1 MRPKTA
7 MLYTIHSPMKNQIR
21 RGLLLLLALSLVLAA
36 GGWPVSARAADN
48 PLKVSMG
55 LSENTFSGPKE
66 ITVTIKITNASDGDL
81 PGALTLIY
89 PNGSEVPDF
98 SPTLGVGAS
107 ETWKGK
113 WKVTQTQLER
123 GKITFGVKY
132 PYYNDQD
139 QLVSDTKYYSKT
151 ITRDASAGSS
161 SGSDSTGD
169 GSGTVSDGDV
179 AVTRTISHTTAGK
192 GTAVSIIYEVVNN
205 GSSDITNVT
214 IDEHSSVSSR
224 NGTLGTIKAGAKK
237 VYTFKV
243 TMGTKDITSESTVSF
258 KSGGKTHKIAQAA
271 EKIKYAAI
279 YLNAVLKADRK
290 GGVMGSSVKLTLTM
304 KNTGTTPITGITVTD
319 PLLGEIAAIDS
330 LGGGKSETVEKD
342 VTIAASADY
351 MFTIRGTT
359 KSGNPLEVSTG
370 RVSVTALD
378 PANAV
383 NLSIA
388 LESDRDTV
396 YEIPG
401 TVKFTATVTNEGS
414 SEVKKV
420 TVTSAGH
427 TLHTFD
433 AIPAGEERSFSREV
447 AVSMAGQFQFA
458 ANARNQLNEVDSFP
472 SNIVT
477 ISYATPT
484 AVPTE
489 APIVTPPA
497 PQLLEIPT
505 DDGLPPVYATIQRL
519 LGGMVWI
526 FSILAVLLGGFIA
539 VVLVMRMRTRQE
551 KKRAMDHLQI
561 ASNRDYGR
569 PHRSVNDGYP
579 PAPVS
584 RPIGAEPDESE
595 YAPLPEEDIPEYQE
609 GDMMAETLARL
620 NHRPGTQLLAAE
632 EEELPAYMDDEALEE
647 GYLEEGDQGDAAI
660 PDESEAEEE
669 SSALGAHEVLNQ
681 EKSSLRQETVS
692 PYARPGTSSASDY
705 AKTRR
710 AAHRRTREEDQ
721 GI

>member
-7 MLYTIHSPMKNQIR
+7 MLYTIHSPMKKQIR

-36 GGWPVSARAADN
+36 GGWPVPARAADN

-192 GTAVSIIYEVVNN
+192 GTAVSIVYEVVNN

-383 NLSIA
+383 NLSIV

-433 AIPAGEERSFSREV
+433 SIPAGEERSFSREV

-569 PHRSVNDGYP
+569 PHRTADAEYP

-620 NHRPGTQLLAAE
+620 NHRPGTKLLAAE
-632 EEELPAYMDDEALEE
+632 KEELPAYMDDEALEE
-647 GYLEEGDQGDAAI
+647 GYLEEEGQEDAAI
-660 PDESEAEEE
+660 SDMREMEEE
-669 SSALGAHEVLNQ
+669 SSALGTREALAQ
-681 EKSSLRQETVS
+681 EEPTLQQEAVS

-710 AAHRRTREEDQ
+710 AAHRRAREEDQ